1 MENVIFIDTITQPK
15 SILSLIPIL
24 IIMLVLLGLFIG
36 IIFAIKNT
44 SISINEKDI
53 VIKSF
58 LYGRKI
64 SINDVLLNEVQSIN
78 LKQNDEYNVILR
90 TNGIGLPN
98 FLSGWMRLKNGKKA
112 LVFLTNREN
121 VLLMPT
127 KDFIVLFSME
137 KTEEIITKLNGIK

>member
-1 MENVIFIDTITQPK
+1 M
-15 SILSLIPIL
+15 
-24 IIMLVLLGLFIG
+24 
-36 IIFAIKNT
+36 KNT

-64 SINDVLLNEVQSIN
+64 SINDVLLNEFRTIN
-78 LKQNDEYNVILR
+78 LKQNNEFNARIR

-98 FLSGWMRLKNGKKA
+98 FLSGWTRLNNGQKA

-127 KDFIVLFSME
+127 KDFILLFSME
-137 KTEEIITKLNGIK
+137 NSEEFITKLSRYFMN

>member
-1 MENVIFIDTITQPK
+1 MENVIFFETITQPK
-15 SILSLIPIL
+15 SILSIIPVLL
-24 IIMLVLLGLFIG
+24 IILVLLGLFIG

-64 SINDVLLNEVQSIN
+64 PINDVLLNEVQTIN
-78 LKQNDEYNVILR
+78 LKQNNDFNVSIR

-98 FLSGWMRLKNGKKA
+98 FLSGWMRLNKGQKA
-112 LVFLTNREN
+112 LAFLTDKEN

-127 KDFIVLFSME
+127 KDFILLFSME
-137 KTEEIITKLNGIK
+137 KTEEFITKLNGIK